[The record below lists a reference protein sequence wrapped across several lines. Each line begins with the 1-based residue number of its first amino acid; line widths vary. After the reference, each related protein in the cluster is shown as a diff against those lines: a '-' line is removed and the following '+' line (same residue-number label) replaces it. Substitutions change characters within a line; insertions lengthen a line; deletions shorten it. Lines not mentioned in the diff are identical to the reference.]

1 MSPVLVRWDKLPLI
15 SKSFPSKSSF
25 PPFFF
30 SLSVWQRGD
39 TATRRRVLCCDS
51 LWRSPTFI
59 SCRPRFPARSD
70 WLRGLEQVSD
80 RTGVGVIN
88 SSPAGEKPGW
98 HAQGE
103 GALCK
108 TIPGRSPR
116 MWLRQADKR
125 ARSRNL
131 RGVKGFADGPGLGFN
146 MLTSLQYHFALC
158 NPALFPLH
166 VEGFGSFLLWG
177 SWMQIVS
184 S

>member
-1 MSPVLVRWDKLPLI
+1 MSPLLVRWDKLPLI
-15 SKSFPSKSSF
+15 SKSFPSQCSF

-30 SLSVWQRGD
+30 LSVWQWGD
-39 TATRRRVLCCDS
+39 TVTRRWVLCCDS

-88 SSPAGEKPGW
+88 SSPAREKPGW

-103 GALCK
+103 QALCK
-108 TIPGRSPR
+108 TIRGRSPWI
-116 MWLRQADKR
+116 WLRRADKR

-131 RGVKGFADGPGLGFN
+131 RGVKGFGDGLRLGFN
-146 MLTSLQYHFALC
+146 MLMAFQYHFALC
-158 NPALFPLH
+158 KPALFPLH
-166 VEGFGSFLLWG
+166 VEGFGSFLLRG
-177 SWMQIVS
+177 SWMQMQHI
-184 S
+184 